1 MSIWQTSVSRSFAF
15 RCGLVLLVTILGV
28 SCDSPEHASG
38 DRQPIITLPTLVHQ
52 GQGPEL
58 LQLQP
63 NELPDMTSTPVL
75 KVESP
80 GVLETTGQ
88 ITFDDRR
95 VANIISRVTGRIEGV
110 RVSQWDYVRRGQPI
124 LTLYSPDFMTAEAE
138 YLQAKAAVPALGGGS
153 SDDKEFARSMVEA
166 ARRKLDLLGIERD
179 QIETIKTAAP
189 TFVMRA
195 PISGTVVQNQALRG
209 SAVNPGDVL
218 YSVGTLEDVWITG
231 DIYED
236 DLARVHVGQQ
246 LEAVTTAYPDDVFHG
261 TIARISPAVDPNTH
275 TVQIRCEVSNPGF
288 KLKPQM
294 LAQVKIVVLPGE
306 AVVVP
311 LDALV
316 FETDNYFAYVAA
328 GTDRLERRKVVI
340 ASWSQRGFARVI
352 SGLSPGERVVTGV
365 TMQVNELW
373 HEAHGERS

>member
-1 MSIWQTSVSRSFAF
+1 VNLWRTSGSRSIAF
-15 RCGLVLLVTILGV
+15 LCALVLSVATLGV
-28 SCDSPEHASG
+28 SCDSPERASG
-38 DRQPIITLPTLVHQ
+38 DQQPVIALPTLVHQ
-52 GQGPEL
+52 GEGLEL

-63 NELPDMTSTPVL
+63 NQLPDMTLTPVL
-75 KVESP
+75 KVNLP

-88 ITFDDRR
+88 ITFHDRR
-95 VANIISRVTGRIEGV
+95 VANIISRVAGRIEEV

-138 YLQAKAAVPALGGGS
+138 YLQAKAAVPALGAGS
-153 SDDKEFARSMVEA
+153 SDDKDFARSMVEGA
-166 ARRKLDLLGIERD
+166 QRKLALLGIEGD
-179 QIETIKTAAP
+179 QIETIKSAAP

-209 SAVNPGDVL
+209 SAVNPGDIL

-236 DLARVHVGQQ
+236 DLARVHVRQR
-246 LEAVTTAYPDDVFHG
+246 LEAVTTAYPDVFHG

-275 TVQIRCEVSNPGF
+275 TVQIRCAVSNPGF

-294 LAQVKIVVLPGE
+294 LAQVKIVVLPGK

-316 FETDNYFAYVAA
+316 FETDSYFAYVAT
-328 GTDRLERRKVVI
+328 GNDRLERRKVVI
-340 ASWSQRGFARVI
+340 ASWSQRGFARVV
-352 SGLSPGERVVTGV
+352 SGLSPGDRVVTGV